1 MQLSDRG
8 YFYNVFFFVS
18 MLQAS
23 FLGSAGAKDVC
34 FGCHSV
40 QGMKKIKDGKTISL
54 QIEQERFEPSVH
66 GAFECTACHSD
77 GALFWH
83 LAGIVMSQQRRQR
96 LKEQDAQVER
106 FSRRVADDALSSGI
120 RAASALHGRVQLCR
134 EGRVLG
140 LYVGHG
146 RHELDQDPPVV

>member
-8 YFYNVFFFVS
+8 CFYNVFFFVS

-23 FLGSAGAKDVC
+23 FLWAQPVAKDVC

-40 QGMKKIKDGKTISL
+40 QGMQKIKDGKTISL

-77 GALFWH
+77 ITQIPH
-83 LAGIVMSQQRRQR
+83 PSE
-96 LKEQDAQVER
+96 LKP
-106 FSRRVADDALSSGI
+106 
-120 RAASALHGRVQLCR
+120 VQC
-134 EGRVLG
+134 ETCSC
-140 LYVGHG
+140 
-146 RHELDQDPPVV
+146 